1 MTEQRQKTSRSSRRS
16 VPERLLHSATEL
28 FAERGYAASGINAI
42 CERAG
47 VAKTALYWHFG
58 SKEGLLG
65 AVLEDVTGTWIEQL
79 QKAASVE
86 GRPLDRLDRVLDEW
100 RQVAVERPEFLRL
113 PMLVQLE
120 RGKASRRVREAL
132 GRVWERAERAFVQ
145 GIEQSLE
152 RSLPNLDL
160 VAHTAITLL
169 QGALMRQIAEPDP
182 GRLDRNLAELRRT
195 ILLQIWAR
203 FPYEERLALV
213 KLGDP
218 ARAAGRTEGTD

>member
-1 MTEQRQKTSRSSRRS
+1 MPEQRQKTRRSGRRS
-16 VPERLLHSATEL
+16 VPERLLRSATEL

-79 QKAASVE
+79 QKPASVE

-132 GRVWERAERAFVQ
+132 GRVWERAERAFAQ
-145 GIEQSLE
+145 GIEQSLG
-152 RSLPNLDL
+152 RSLPNLDRGGS
-160 VAHTAITLL
+160 V
-169 QGALMRQIAEPDP
+169 
-182 GRLDRNLAELRRT
+182 
-195 ILLQIWAR
+195 
-203 FPYEERLALV
+203 V
-213 KLGDP
+213 
-218 ARAAGRTEGTD
+218 